1 MDSATKKKIGVFT
14 CSAIVAGN
22 MMGSGIALLPANLA
36 HIGSITV
43 LSWLLAS
50 IGALGLAYVFARLGT
65 VDPEAGGPVAYAE
78 QVAPILG
85 YQTSVLY
92 FNANWIG
99 NLAIA
104 ITGVAYLSVFFH
116 QLTDPVVAGVVT
128 IAIVWFFAG
137 LNILG
142 AQWVGRLVTV
152 GVLLLLIPVVLTAT
166 VGWFYFKPAVFM
178 ANWNVGHQSDFHA
191 VGAGIL
197 LCIWSFIGVES
208 ATVNAGLVENP
219 KRTIPIATLIGSA
232 VAALVYTASC
242 TAMEGM
248 VPADKIAHSG
258 APFSMINAT
267 MFGHWA
273 GPIVSAF
280 AAFACLASLG
290 SWMMMVAQ
298 AGARGARDGML
309 PKVYAAVDK
318 RDIPVKGLLINAL
331 MMSVLMVV
339 LMFLSGSAQQLF
351 GYIVSIAVMLT
362 VLPYFYSALRLL
374 HIAELRYKSAF
385 QVVACLIAIIFCFS
399 AFSGA
404 HDAILAAA
412 LIVSLV
418 CMIFYERKDRSKLE
432 QSVYEKFYHWH
443 ITRKHT

>member
-1 MDSATKKKIGVFT
+1 MEASAKRKLGVFT

-22 MMGSGIALLPANLA
+22 MMGSGIALLPANLV
-36 HIGSITV
+36 HIGSITL
-43 LSWLLAS
+43 LSWVFAS

-65 VDPEAGGPVAYAE
+65 IDPEAGGPVAYAE

-99 NLAIA
+99 NLGIA

-116 QLTDPVVAGVVT
+116 QLTDPITAGVVT
-128 IAIVWFFAG
+128 IIILWAFTG

-142 AQWVGRLVTV
+142 AQWVGRLVTI
-152 GVLLLLIPVVLTAT
+152 GVVLLLIPVILTAT
-166 VGWFYFKPAVFM
+166 VGWFYFHSATFV
-178 ANWNVGHQSDFHA
+178 ANWNVSHQPDFHA
-191 VGAGIL
+191 VGAGVL

-208 ATVNAGLVENP
+208 ATVNAGLVNNP
-219 KRTIPIATLIGSA
+219 KRTIPISTLIGAA

-242 TAMEGM
+242 AAMDGM
-248 VPADKIAHSG
+248 MPITQIAQSG
-258 APFSMINAT
+258 APFSMVNAL

-273 GPIVSAF
+273 GPVVSAVT
-280 AAFACLASLG
+280 AFACLASLG

-298 AGARGARDGML
+298 AGVRGANDGML
-309 PKVYAAVDK
+309 PKVYASVDK
-318 RDIPVKGLLINAL
+318 RGVPVKGLLVNAIMMSAL
-331 MMSVLMVV
+331 MIL

-374 HIAELRYKSAF
+374 HIAELRYKSVF
-385 QVVACLIAIIFCFS
+385 QIIASLIAIIFCFS
-399 AFSGA
+399 AFTGA

-412 LIVSLV
+412 LIVSLI
-418 CMIFYERKDRSKLE
+418 CMIFYERKDRTRLE
-432 QSVYEKFYHWH
+432 KSIYEKFYHWH